1 MGHRGQPSRLKVKKY
16 CHPEVPIA
24 FTVFQKI
31 GFKREQEVS
40 TLLPT
45 IVFDH
50 VSKLNDKF
58 SFLIFLTAFKGMFI
72 FPPKCG
78 LAVLAVDVRHGV
90 QAGEKDPLLR
100 RAATHIHH
108 RIEEVGSALT
118 PLKGLQRKRGF

>member
-58 SFLIFLTAFKGMFI
+58 SFLIFLAAFKGMF
-72 FPPKCG
+72 
-78 LAVLAVDVRHGV
+78 L
-90 QAGEKDPLLR
+90 EKR
-100 RAATHIHH
+100 
-108 RIEEVGSALT
+108 EEVSGQNLCQFSTSVPSAQKTIVVPRLPTGSLCLADQGCLSDPPEGST
-118 PLKGLQRKRGF
+118 DLPGL

>member
-58 SFLIFLTAFKGMFI
+58 SFLIFLAAFKGMFLGNTEEEKKTPNDQRHAGD
-72 FPPKCG
+72 FCCRG
-78 LAVLAVDVRHGV
+78 ATVLPTTGI
-90 QAGEKDPLLR
+90 
-100 RAATHIHH
+100 RAP
-108 RIEEVGSALT
+108 EV
-118 PLKGLQRKRGF
+118 